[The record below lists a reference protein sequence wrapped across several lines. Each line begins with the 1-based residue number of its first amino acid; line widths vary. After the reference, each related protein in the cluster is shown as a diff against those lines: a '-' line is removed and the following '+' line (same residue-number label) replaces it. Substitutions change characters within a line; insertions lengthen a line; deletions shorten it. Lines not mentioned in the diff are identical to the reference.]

1 MLCPKGG
8 MQVGDFVSSFC
19 LIFVKQ
25 IRAEEVLLIMMTQ
38 LFASDPKVLDG
49 APVFAGTM
57 VLVQMLFEYLS
68 GGESIA
74 AFLRDF
80 PMVSL
85 EQVTGA
91 LDERDLH

>member
-1 MLCPKGG
+1 
-8 MQVGDFVSSFC
+8 
-19 LIFVKQ
+19 
-25 IRAEEVLLIMMTQ
+25 MMNQ

-74 AFLRDF
+74 TFLSDF

-85 EQVTGA
+85 EQVAGA